1 MTKTSSHMI
10 DFIKR
15 INGEIHSKKP
25 DKNCKILIDLIDKYV
40 RANVHIPDII
50 GLAFTVIYTPEEV
63 VIVCLVSFEEL
74 RNFNFFLDK
83 NILQEINNKTKI
95 SDLIFKRRPEHEDN
109 FQVLLVSLGN
119 KILNDL

>member
-1 MTKTSSHMI
+1 MI

-15 INGEIHSKKP
+15 INGEVHSKKP
-25 DKNCKILIDLIDKYV
+25 DKNCMSLINLIEKYV
-40 RANVHIPDII
+40 RSNVHIPDDI
-50 GLAFTVIYTPEEV
+50 GLKFTAIYTPEEV
-63 VIVCLVSFEEL
+63 VIACQVSFGEF

-119 KILNDL
+119 KFLNDL